1 MNRPETSLARPLSVA
16 AQEALATG
24 ERLRARHLV
33 ALAVMIGALVLA
45 ATLAMS
51 IGAVSVPFDEVWRII
66 WSHLTQAGGAVV
78 SVGADSIIWEIRIPR
93 VILGGLVGAGLAVL
107 GVAVQAMVRNPL
119 ADPYILGVESG
130 ASAGAVAVIYYA
142 GVLAV
147 TTSGVAPVIGAF
159 VGALATIALVF
170 GLSRSNGRVSAIRLL
185 LVGVSLSYA
194 LSGFTSFVL
203 YSTRDFGAQAAIM
216 FWMLGGLGVADWSRL
231 PVITVTLVIGLGY
244 LWYQARELNALS
256 LGDDTA
262 TALGLDPN
270 LLRTRL
276 FIICSLVVA
285 AIVSTVGPIGFVGLV
300 VPHISRLLIGA
311 DHRRVIPA
319 SLILGATYLIGVDI
333 VARSLFAPSEIPV
346 GVVTAMLG
354 TPFFLWLI
362 RRRGSSALK
371 ESA

>member
-1 MNRPETSLARPLSVA
+1 LALATQCVLDSADPGRISDLLDTLAEAKGPDHWQQAAALDAARAYGLSSKRRNQPMSLAREPSSLIK
-16 AQEALATG
+16 LA
-24 ERLRARHLV
+24 R
-33 ALAVMIGALVLA
+33 
-45 ATLAMS
+45 
-51 IGAVSVPFDEVWRII
+51 
-66 WSHLTQAGGAVV
+66 
-78 SVGADSIIWEIRIPR
+78 GADPAIRER
-93 VILGGLVGAGLAVL
+93 AVRLVELFTWPG
-107 GVAVQAMVRNPL
+107 
-119 ADPYILGVESG
+119 
-130 ASAGAVAVIYYA
+130 A

-203 YSTRDFGAQAAIM
+203 YSTRDFGAQTAIM

-285 AIVSTVGPIGFVGLV
+285 AIVSTVGPIGVVGLV